1 MQRLPS
7 FVIIGAMKSATSTLY
22 EQLRRQPGI
31 FMPSLKEP
39 NFFSDDAQYAK
50 GVGWYSALFDA
61 AAPTDLLGEASTH
74 YAKLPTYP
82 KTVDRLRNCLPS
94 PRLIYVM
101 RHPVDRLI
109 SQYVHQISEGE
120 VRAPLD
126 EAVKSHEEFAAYS
139 RYAEQLSP
147 FIEAFGKSAILPVF
161 FDRLLCD
168 PQGELDRISRFIGY
182 EGKAVW
188 IPDQS
193 QANAS
198 SERVR
203 KFPLYDLLVEHP
215 TAAALRRH
223 LVPKPV
229 RTRIRTAL
237 SARDRPALS
246 DGIQSRLTKEFD
258 DDLATLGRWLGCD
271 LNCRNFRS
279 VTGAQ
284 PLNWS

>member
-1 MQRLPS
+1 MQRRPS
-7 FVIIGAMKSATSTLY
+7 FIIIGAMKSATSTLY

-31 FMPSLKEP
+31 FMPILKEP
-39 NFFSDDAQYAK
+39 NFFSDDAQFAK
-50 GVGWYSALFDA
+50 GMSWYSALFDA
-61 AAPTDLLGEASTH
+61 AGPYDILGEASTH

-82 KTVDRLRNCLPS
+82 KTVDRMRDCLQG

-109 SQYVHQISEGE
+109 SQYVHQRSEGE

-126 EAVKSHEEFAAYS
+126 QAVKTHEEFAAYS

-147 FIEAFGKSAILPVF
+147 FIEAFGKSSILPVF
-161 FDRLLCD
+161 FDRLLSD
-168 PQGELDRISRFIGY
+168 PQGELDRICRFIRY

-188 IPDQS
+188 VPDHAQT
-193 QANAS
+193 NAS
-198 SERVR
+198 AERVR
-203 KFPLYDLLVEHP
+203 KFPLYDLLVENP
-215 TAAALRRH
+215 TAAALRRR

-229 RTRIRTAL
+229 RTRIRAAL
-237 SARDRPALS
+237 TDRSRPLLS
-246 DGIQSRLTKEFD
+246 DGIRTRLTKEFD

-271 LNCRNFRS
+271 LNCRNFRL
-279 VTGAQ
+279 VTGTQ